1 MPLLLNCLLI
11 KSRQFFYC
19 QLQARWIQGIRNF
32 GLCKSMLS
40 ILHIITCVMLNY
52 RRVKFEKPQI
62 YYEIHYKCRGGNPAK
77 KTKNLLCYT
86 PKCRDK
92 KGDDFMNYRI
102 RSPDKKR

>member
-62 YYEIHYKCRGGNPAK
+62 YYEIHYKCGVGYK
-77 KTKNLLCYT
+77 SFQFTVCYAQ
-86 PKCRDK
+86 
-92 KGDDFMNYRI
+92 
-102 RSPDKKR
+102 